1 MKIRLLIFV
10 FLILMV
16 ALPVYA
22 YGDPTGGM
30 LFQMLTPI
38 LAMIWGLWMIL
49 ANSIRRGTAKLVR
62 KFRSVEPDEQVPADE
77 QAPQERT
84 NEFPL

>member
-1 MKIRLLIFV
+1 MKTRFLMSV
-10 FLILMV
+10 FLVLIV

-38 LAMIWGLWMIL
+38 IAVFWGLWMIF
-49 ANSIRRGTAKLVR
+49 ANSIRRGAAKLAR
-62 KFRSVEPDEQVPADE
+62 KFRSVEPDDQAPDDQVP
-77 QAPQERT
+77 
-84 NEFPL
+84 